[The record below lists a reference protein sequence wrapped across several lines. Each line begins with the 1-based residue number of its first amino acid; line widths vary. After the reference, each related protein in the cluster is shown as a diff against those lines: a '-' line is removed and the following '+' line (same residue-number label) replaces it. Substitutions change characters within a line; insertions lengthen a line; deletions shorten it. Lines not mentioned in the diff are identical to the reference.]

1 MVVMVFE
8 YSHAIVVRMGHVYA
22 AYASIT
28 SSKTITTNQ
37 TKKSPFRHQL
47 LVITIVNTTAP
58 QTPMTTATTN

>member
-22 AYASIT
+22 YASIT
-28 SSKTITTNQ
+28 SSKSITTKQ